1 MHALHHIIII
11 FASDKAVVFTS
22 SNSST
27 EGVTPTNVPIPSPGD
42 QTSLDTSSQQDIV
55 NNVQYN
61 VTMIAVNAIGASQ
74 PSSPILFIRGM
85 YVYAY
90 VCISLLWGLQVL
102 SQKLTSH
109 VQVPCESLSM
119 VKVIKS

>member
-1 MHALHHIIII
+1 M
-11 FASDKAVVFTS
+11 VFTS

-74 PSSPILFIRGM
+74 PSRPILFTKIPGM

-90 VCISLLWGLQVL
+90 VCISLLWGLQIL

-109 VQVPCESLSM
+109 TQVPCDSLSM

>member
-1 MHALHHIIII
+1 MAFL
-11 FASDKAVVFTS
+11 S

-27 EGVTPTNVPIPSPGD
+27 DGVPPKNVTIPSPRD
-42 QTSLDTSSQQDIV
+42 QTSLDTFSLQRIV

-109 VQVPCESLSM
+109 AQVPCESLSM
-119 VKVIKS
+119 IKVIKG

>member
-1 MHALHHIIII
+1 M
-11 FASDKAVVFTS
+11 VFTS

-27 EGVTPTNVPIPSPGD
+27 EGVTPTNVPLPSPGD

-74 PSSPILFIRGM
+74 PSTPILFTKTPGM
-85 YVYAY
+85 YIFFKNVVVLVFMITPQCVYIILCPIASILY
-90 VCISLLWGLQVL
+90 R
-102 SQKLTSH
+102 H
-109 VQVPCESLSM
+109 VTA
-119 VKVIKS
+119 